1 MKADSELKV
10 KLVAEYDGSGAKQ
23 AARSAEDTAE
33 TVSKAN
39 AQIEESAARAGRATE
54 ETTNRLREQKQA
66 AKENAEEATN
76 AGTAAEAAMNKTK
89 AGAEGA
95 GAAVGA
101 LPGMFSAAGKAAR
114 VFQTAAGSFF
124 GWLALANQ
132 VIELFKKIYEW
143 WNKKPD
149 EEAAKK
155 RAELLKAQRDEAE
168 KLKTALDNLDRK
180 RNDAALAAARLR
192 NEQAITAEYERRAE
206 LAERA
211 ATAED
216 RAQMLRDERTGNL
229 QDAARRKLDI
239 MRLTGAITEEQH
251 KEAIYQLEKTA
262 EANAVQTARSDAAQ
276 DYSSA
281 YRNKKAA
288 ADELQTAR
296 RAVRDSEAR
305 LGVFSSIES
314 YDTQAGFVKEAD
326 GQYYN
331 ARDKRNEAAAVF
343 QRKLKNYLQ
352 RMPGEHVLPR
362 EISEIDWNS
371 EDLSGQFAAALDALD
386 KRLQELTPY
395 FLRRQPGQKPGR
407 RMSRLRGLVA
417 LMREEEGIM
426 ADARGNKQRAQLPL
440 DMLTKRL
447 NAAGY
452 DVSTPEKLRAAVQ
465 SEITNLGHRRTHE
478 TEAETAFATATTKL
492 NDAASNFATT
502 MEETGE
508 IVTARAYKDADHADE
523 MSHYAAQREEEAK
536 AAQRERSLNADL
548 ERQQQAADIAT
559 QKAATLKQEADTKLR
574 RISERDVSG
583 YRNQNAATLRR
594 DAAANLLTLAQGDK
608 AMLRLIMRMTDPNRD
623 PETDPVEMTDKQ
635 RRRYGTAVQLAGRGS
650 TAAER
655 EEIRETARAMLAAMK
670 AETQAANAAAQVS
683 GTQTMLDMHQREQT
697 AAQYSATQMAAPAA
711 ADAAKGNLPPA
722 VQSIINGLKA
732 DTQRANAEASASA
745 QALNAAAGC
754 IEEQAT
760 VIAGLNA
767 QIRQF
772 GQRLAN
778 TERLLKNQTAL
789 T

>member
-10 KLVAEYDGSGAKQ
+10 KLVAEYDGTGAKQ
-23 AARSAEDTAE
+23 AGRHAEETAE
-33 TVSKAN
+33 TVRKSN
-39 AQIEESAARAGRATE
+39 AKIEESAQRAAQATADS
-54 ETTNRLREQKQA
+54 TKQLKEQKQA
-66 AKENAEEATN
+66 ARETAEAQES
-76 AGTAAEAAMNKTK
+76 AGNTAADAMAKTK

-101 LPGMFSAAGKAAR
+101 LPGMFSAAGKAAKI
-114 VFQTAAGSFF
+114 FQTAAGWFF

-149 EEAAKK
+149 EEAAKR

-239 MRLTGAITEEQH
+239 MRMTGALTEEQH
-251 KEAIYQLEKTA
+251 KEAIYQLEKAA
-262 EANAVQTARSDAAQ
+262 EENAVATSRDDAIRGYSDAVRVHKAAEK
-276 DYSSA
+276 DLINASSA
-281 YRNKKAA
+281 
-288 ADELQTAR
+288 EL
-296 RAVRDSEAR
+296 DSSIR
-305 LGVFSSIES
+305 LGDFGQIEA
-314 YDTQAGFVKEAD
+314 YDTQTDLVSKAR
-326 GQYYN
+326 GQYGD
-331 ARDKRNEAAAVF
+331 ARGKRDAAVAKF
-343 QRKLKNYLQ
+343 KRKLISYYEDATSSE
-352 RMPGEHVLPR
+352 GLPPQF
-362 EISEIDWNS
+362 EGIDWDS
-371 EDLSGQFAAALDALD
+371 ENLAGDLEKAL
-386 KRLQELTPY
+386 KQWEWNLQIMLGKKHPIAS
-395 FLRRQPGQKPGR
+395 R
-407 RMSRLRGLVA
+407 RMARLRYDLLPLIAGQ
-417 LMREEEGIM
+417 EEIM
-426 ADARGNKQRAQLPL
+426 SDARGNEWRAKLPL
-440 DMLTKRL
+440 DMLADRL
-447 NAAGY
+447 REAGY
-452 DVSTPEKLRAAVQ
+452 DVSTPEKLRESVQ
-465 SEITNLGHRRTHE
+465 AEITNHGNLKTRE
-478 TEAETAFATATTKL
+478 TEAQTAYNDSVTKLKEATTT
-492 NDAASNFATT
+492 FTTT
-502 MEETGE
+502 MAQTGE
-508 IVTARAYKDADHADE
+508 IVTARGYKDADHADE
-523 MSHYAAQREEEAK
+523 MSHYAAQREKEAK

-574 RISERDVSG
+574 QISERDVSG

-608 AMLRLIMRMTDPNRD
+608 AMLRLIMRMTDPNRN

-754 IEEQAT
+754 IEEQAA

-778 TERLLKNQTAL
+778 TERLVKNQTAL